1 MLLIYEVFILI
12 FLGEKAISKSTIQ
25 ADDELACP
33 PALLQDS
40 MHLLSFHRKLLQVC
54 LCAGAVGNDAVTLRD
69 ILAPTPKRT
78 RLILSALINFC
89 KFRQERMVLFE
100 ECTDRT
106 EALIR
111 RRDELE
117 GKLQDLTDKVNSVRL
132 ARAEQQPLV
141 QELRKL
147 TSALAA
153 DLRELKKAQTALA
166 QDMDQ
171 LKLEKSKIAE
181 KLTNNS
187 FLITNVKQDCARLSS
202 RIVSDPAKLLQTIQ
216 DMNASV
222 KADKQN
228 VMMAERKSR
237 ELRARMDAMSAVEA
251 DLDECRALLGEAE
264 QARQKTREA
273 SKAFSV
279 LQDSFGRKQNVLRDL
294 EIKEQQHARQEKQAS
309 DKLGR
314 LFAHQSSRQTANQ
327 SRKEKLDSQLA
338 ANREQYEKAVNLSQ
352 DTAIQV
358 EGMVDETRALEKT
371 IQDELAALTNA
382 FNRLVTQVGAYQTE
396 LAVAMV

>member
-1 MLLIYEVFILI
+1 MGARLALRSRSFI
-12 FLGEKAISKSTIQ
+12 Q
-25 ADDELACP
+25 DDELACP

-181 KLTNNS
+181 KL
-187 FLITNVKQDCARLSS
+187 QDCARLSS

-352 DTAIQV
+352 DTAIQI